1 MSVLTDEEKL
11 ALAYGGAFIDAVRSV
26 HTRVGLMFLALRAV
40 DAWLA
45 SDEARALGLICR
57 CRDNASC
64 SAHRA

>member
-11 ALAYGGAFIDAVRSV
+11 ALAYGGAFFDAVKSV
-26 HTRVGLMFLALRAV
+26 RMRVDLMVLAMRAV

-45 SDEARALGLICR
+45 SDEASALGLTCR

-64 SAHRA
+64 SAHRE